1 MSQSSTTDIV
11 ADNSSNNLINK
22 QAPQNSSSAAD
33 ASPSKP
39 AANRVQSSRFS
50 TVSEVPVLS
59 GAELEEYSRETIIG
73 DCFAI
78 SVLRGDMIP
87 KRPNETRL
95 HYSFE
100 VCILYY

>member
-1 MSQSSTTDIV
+1 MSQSST
-11 ADNSSNNLINK
+11 ADVPTNNLSNNNLLSVNK
-22 QAPQNSSSAAD
+22 QASQNTSD
-33 ASPSKP
+33 ASPQK
-39 AANRVQSSRFS
+39 AAASRVQSSRFS

-95 HYSFE
+95 HYSYE
-100 VCILYY
+100 VCIS